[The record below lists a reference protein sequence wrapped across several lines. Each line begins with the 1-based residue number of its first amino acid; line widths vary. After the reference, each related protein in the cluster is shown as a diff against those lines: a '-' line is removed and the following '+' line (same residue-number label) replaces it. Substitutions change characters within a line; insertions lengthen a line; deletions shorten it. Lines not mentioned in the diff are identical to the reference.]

1 MICYNQQK
9 IKYMHPTPWI
19 TRCILTEAQWLHAA
33 GLWSGSEQAR
43 TDQSSALLMYCS
55 ESELDWWWWHHLKT
69 TGCAEADT
77 LTESFTHS
85 LEVSAYKNICQ
96 ICSRSTNQDSKSSL
110 VILFWNPDSTH
121 WWWELPGRA
130 VLDGWSRTQTVCVI
144 LSACNPPRPK
154 GARRHSAL

>member
-9 IKYMHPTPWI
+9 IIHPTCWI

-33 GLWSGSEQAR
+33 GLWSGSERAR

-55 ESELDWWWWHHLKT
+55 ESELDWWWWHHLKNNR
-69 TGCAEADT
+69 
-77 LTESFTHS
+77 LYRTESFTDS
-85 LEVSAYKNICQ
+85 IEVSAYKNICK

-130 VLDGWSRTQTVCVI
+130 VLGGWSRTQTVYVI

-154 GARRHSAL
+154 GVRRHSAL